1 MTDYTKMTCHC
12 GSVEIRLT
20 LPNGIENVGRC
31 SCSICSRKYAAYVG
45 VDLGN
50 LEVFKGKNDLK
61 EYTFHTHSSKHY
73 FCPVCGI
80 HTHHQSRMT
89 PSKYVVNLSCI
100 EGVKIEDYAGVDYF
114 NGREHPRDAT

>member
-1 MTDYTKMTCHC
+1 MDRSRSDLLFQM
-12 GSVEIRLT
+12 GSRMLADVR
-20 LPNGIENVGRC
+20 VQ
-31 SCSICSRKYAAYVG
+31 YAAYVG
-45 VDLGN
+45 VDLGD
-50 LEVFKGKNDLK
+50 LEGLKGKNDLK

-73 FCPVCGI
+73 FCSVCGI

-114 NGREHPRDAT
+114 NGREHPKDKA

>member
-50 LEVFKGKNDLK
+50 LEVLKGESDLQ
-61 EYTFHTHSSKHY
+61 EYTFHAHSSKHY
-73 FCPVCGI
+73 FCSVCGI

>member
-1 MTDYTKMTCHC
+1 MTDDAKMTCHC

-50 LEVFKGKNDLK
+50 LEVLKGKNDLK
-61 EYTFHTHSSKHY
+61 NTLFTPILRNTIS
-73 FCPVCGI
+73 V
-80 HTHHQSRMT
+80 QSVEFIRII
-89 PSKYVVNLSCI
+89 NL
-100 EGVKIEDYAGVDYF
+100 G
-114 NGREHPRDAT
+114 